1 MVLYVTILQYIIYCT
16 ICYLYIF
23 CVKLCSI
30 IYYACRTVKAAMYIV
45 YDVNQLIV
53 YVCCSCCL
61 A

>member
-30 IYYACRTVKAAMYIV
+30 IYYACRTVKAAMYMM
-45 YDVNQLIV
+45 LI
-53 YVCCSCCL
+53 S
-61 A
+61 